1 MPAVNKVGTQLL
13 VSPHIRA
20 RAQALALVRQE
31 TVANI
36 YRVALEGGGLAHM
49 ERGHRAE
56 LEALNSVLD
65 ALPEDR
71 MTLLDQIFAQKLN
84 MRDLFDA
91 EGWPITKLPERLP

>member
-36 YRVALEGGGLAHM
+36 YRVALEGGGLGHM
-49 ERGHRAE
+49 ERAHRAE
-56 LEALNSVLD
+56 LERLNAVLD
-65 ALPEDR
+65 GIGDDR
-71 MTLLDQIFAQKLN
+71 NAILDQITWQRLSFA
-84 MRDLFDA
+84 DLFDA
-91 EGWPITKLPERLP
+91 DGQPLTVLPKRGT